1 MREFDERVKMPKFL
15 RNLIFATFGIS
26 GITLMFRGS
35 YEADYTDSI
44 LLLAGGI
51 FSSFAIYGVTS
62 LVDDVK
68 KSKSWIELWG
78 RIKSKFKIRSNDN
91 RSSN

>member
-44 LLLAGGI
+44 LLLAGGV
-51 FSSFAIYGVTS
+51 FSAFAIYGVTS
-62 LVDDVK
+62 LWQDVRD
-68 KSKSWIELWG
+68 SKTWSQLWG
-78 RIKSKFKIRSNDN
+78 KIKSKFYATSRDSN
-91 RSSN
+91 